1 MLRVDAGLAVS
12 PILTS
17 WVHQCVTVVGH
28 AQRNSGYIYIYVYIH
43 TLYIYM
49 CKSAYIYVEYNLY
62 IYTYIRMLH
71 CTCMFLLLCRY
82 WK

>member
-49 CKSAYIYVEYNLY
+49 CKSAYIY
-62 IYTYIRMLH
+62 M
-71 CTCMFLLLCRY
+71 
-82 WK
+82 